1 MLAHYVRTFGED
13 EWSTVLRRLL
23 DAGTAGIAEVQQYLA
38 DHDLY
43 PEPDMEPVES
53 DAGATE
59 WEAIREEEARGT
71 PHPEPGMYPFG
82 SDIETAEYAAVRE
95 QDAHDALYPE
105 SDTRPAESDPETTK
119 RAAAL
124 EGEKRGARFLYRA
137 ASAGRADLSL
147 GTPVRS
153 VSGAPGPDRL

>member
-1 MLAHYVRTFGED
+1 VRTFGED

-153 VSGAPGPDRL
+153 VSGAPEPDRL